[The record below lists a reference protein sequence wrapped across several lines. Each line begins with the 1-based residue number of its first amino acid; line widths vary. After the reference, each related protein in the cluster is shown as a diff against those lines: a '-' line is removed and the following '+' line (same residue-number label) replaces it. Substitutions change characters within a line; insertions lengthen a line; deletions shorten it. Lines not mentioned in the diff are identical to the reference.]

1 MIAALED
8 PRPHVRKVALESL
21 LYLSDLG
28 MQLSSLVYHM
38 LTRFQAEWREAIRAA
53 IPRMIEAP
61 RKSSKDGLLLLA
73 QIRTS
78 LI

>member
-1 MIAALED
+1 
-8 PRPHVRKVALESL
+8 
-21 LYLSDLG
+21 
-28 MQLSSLVYHM
+28 M

-61 RKSSKDGLLLLA
+61 RKFSKDGLLLLA

-78 LI
+78 LIWLFFNNLNPRS